1 MTSTP
6 TTPSDIPT
14 VRQLVRT
21 TIIALAIATVLLVT
35 MVLPAEYAIDPVRT
49 GRWLGLTAIAN
60 PPVHPIQEMAS
71 AGKALSPVSKGPMAQ
86 YPGEFK
92 VDVYTVTLEPYEYI
106 EYKYHLEKG
115 ATLLYAWSATAPLVQ
130 DFHGERA
137 NAAEGQPAEESFDKA
152 DRRASTGSL
161 TAPFTGIH
169 GWYWENPGAT
179 PVTIKLTSSGYYASA
194 VEIRSDRSRHP
205 RVLRAL
211 DSLAPTGDKT
221 AAPAGP

>member
-6 TTPSDIPT
+6 TTTSGTPT

-21 TIIALAIATVLLVT
+21 TLIALAIAAVLLVT
-35 MVLPAEYAIDPVRT
+35 MVLPAEYGIDPLGT

-60 PPVHPIQEMAS
+60 PPMQPVQEASS
-71 AGKALSPVSKGPMAQ
+71 AGKALSPVAKGPLAE

-92 VDVYTVTLEPYEYI
+92 LDVYTVTLQPYEYV

-115 ATLLYAWSATAPLVQ
+115 ATLLYAWSATAPLMQ
-130 DFHGERA
+130 DFHGQRA
-137 NAAEGQPAEESFDKA
+137 HAAEGQPAEESFDKA
-152 DRRASTGSL
+152 DRRASSGSL
-161 TAPFTGIH
+161 TAPFAGIH

-179 PVTIKLTSSGYYASA
+179 PVTITLTSSGYYASA
-194 VEIRSDRSRHP
+194 VEIRSDRSQHP

-211 DSLAPTGDKT
+211 DSLAPAADKT
-221 AAPAGP
+221 GAPTGP